1 MLKKLLSWKNLQN
14 LRNNEIINFLRGD
27 VLELGCWE
35 GFIPEFLNKK
45 NKNNN
50 YYGIDYR
57 EDTIKNLT
65 TKYPEYHFIKHD
77 LDEVL
82 DFWRQEFDTVVS
94 TAVIEHIY
102 NQKNFFITATRAL
115 KKWGKLVIT
124 TPSNFGNDIIYPLMC
139 KLWYRWGNGVLSDH
153 ITIYNKDRFMVA
165 ANDFWLEI
173 ESFKFFEFFCN
184 QVVIFNKK

>member
-14 LRNNEIINFLRGD
+14 IRNQEIINFLSGD
-27 VLELGCWE
+27 ILELGCWE
-35 GFIPEFLNKK
+35 GFIPEFLKNKY
-45 NKNNN
+45 KNNN
-50 YYGIDYR
+50 YLGVDFR
-57 EDTIKNLT
+57 LDTINKLT
-65 TKYPEYHFIKHD
+65 DEFPKYHFIQHD

-82 DFWRQEFDTVVS
+82 DLSWQEFDTVIS

-102 NQKNFFITATRAL
+102 NQKNFFITATKAL
-115 KKWGKLVIT
+115 KKWGKLIIT
-124 TPSNFGNDIIYPLMC
+124 TPSNFWNDIIYPLMC
-139 KLWYRWGNGVLSDH
+139 KFGYRWGNGVLSDH

-184 QVVIFNKK
+184 QVVIFRKK